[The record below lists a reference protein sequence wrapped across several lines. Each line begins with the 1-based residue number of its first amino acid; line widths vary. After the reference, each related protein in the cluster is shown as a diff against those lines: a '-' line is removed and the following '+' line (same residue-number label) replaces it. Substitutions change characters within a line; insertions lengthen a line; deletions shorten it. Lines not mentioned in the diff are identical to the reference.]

1 MVIWLLENFNETLI
15 MKYIASVFILSLA
28 IFFYTSCAKDEKK
41 KSDSSSS
48 GSVTSSSGAVASGSI
63 TVDR

>member
-1 MVIWLLENFNETLI
+1 
-15 MKYIASVFILSLA
+15 MKYIGSVFILSLA
-28 IFFYTSCAKDEKK
+28 IFFYTSCTKDEKK
-41 KSDSSSS
+41 SDSKSSDSVSS